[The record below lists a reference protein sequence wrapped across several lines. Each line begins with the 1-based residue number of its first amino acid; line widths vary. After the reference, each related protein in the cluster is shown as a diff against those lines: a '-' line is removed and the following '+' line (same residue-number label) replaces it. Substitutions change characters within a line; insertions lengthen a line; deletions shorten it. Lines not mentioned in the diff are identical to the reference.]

1 MKTISITQL
10 HAETGRWVRAA
21 KHETIIVTRRG
32 KNVAILSPRVEEE
45 KPQKPRPVFTGRDW
59 SQLPSTGMDSTII
72 ISGDRD
78 AR

>member
-21 KHETIIVTRRG
+21 KHETVVITRRG
-32 KNVAILSPRVEEE
+32 KKVAMLSPRIEEE
-45 KPQKPRPVFTGRDW
+45 KPRPVFTGRDW